1 MGAAVQEAGENLRR
15 IPFLVALVLIVIA
28 VLVELGDTTLVK
40 GLGLNESTEEVFQR
54 IKNSEAF
61 KDATEDMDGGDVSD
75 AHKRIRAAIE
85 ANDAPPGMGIRY
97 LALVDIILVFTTL
110 MIALALIV
118 PEHLHGKLQGVV
130 TLIFSFLLVL
140 GALLLTIIAFVLL
153 ILMVSL
159 FFAPPFGTIA
169 YLAVWGWF
177 NTWAAAAI
185 LGVVMLLKLGYAGC
199 LVVAHQ
205 RFLENKG
212 LVLLVLTSLVCN
224 VVIGFLH
231 GLVPFVMV
239 SITDAIAA
247 IIFGIVA
254 IIWGIVVL
262 IGAIIAIVQAIAT
275 R

>member
-1 MGAAVQEAGENLRR
+1 MSVVQEAGENLRR
-15 IPFLVALVLIVIA
+15 VPFLVALVLIVVA
-28 VLVELGDTTLVK
+28 VLVELG
-40 GLGLNESTEEVFQR
+40 NTELLQGPSRSGGDASQR
-54 IKNSEAF
+54 ILSSPAF
-61 KDATEDMDGGDVSD
+61 RDATSDMDDGDRDD
-75 AHKRIRAAIE
+75 AVDRIRAAIE
-85 ANDAPPGMGIRY
+85 SDDSPPGMGIRY
-97 LALVDIILVFTTL
+97 LALVDVILVFTTL
-110 MIALALIV
+110 MIALSLIV
-118 PEHLHGKLQGVV
+118 PEHVHGKLQGIV

-140 GALLLTIIAFVLL
+140 GALLLTIVAFVLL
-153 ILMVSL
+153 IVMVSL

-177 NTWAAAAI
+177 NTWAAAAV

-224 VVIGFLH
+224 VIIGFLH
-231 GLVPFVMV
+231 GIVPFVMV

-254 IIWGIVVL
+254 IIWGIVLL
-262 IGAIIAIVQAIAT
+262 IGAIIAIVQAILT